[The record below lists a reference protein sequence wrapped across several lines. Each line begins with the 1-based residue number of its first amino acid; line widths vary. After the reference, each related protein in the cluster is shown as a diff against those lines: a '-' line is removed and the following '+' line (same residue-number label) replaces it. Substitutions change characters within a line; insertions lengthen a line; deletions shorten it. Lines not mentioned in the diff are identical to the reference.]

1 MKKFRILPIILYLII
16 AIFSFAGSYTRMEK
30 IENKQVKDNV
40 VYIKDESKPFTG
52 KLVGEESLEEYR
64 DGIRDG
70 FFKRKILHEGKDFI
84 CEGKYIEGIKH
95 GMWTIKYP
103 DGKHRAILEYS
114 YDKPCG
120 QWRYFYENNQIE
132 SFENFENGILS
143 GEVKFFDKNGNLM
156 IRANYLEGLLN
167 GSFLR
172 YYSPKKIETATNFSY
187 GKINGTIKIF
197 SKEGTLLMEGNYKE
211 NIRENTWRIFY
222 KTGDIKT
229 VFSYK
234 NGKKEGEAIIY
245 DKAGLVVQKSLFK
258 DGKEVGVESSK
269 KRKEIFRDKIVDS
282 FKKFNR
288 DLKYQEYDK
297 ILLSL

>member
-1 MKKFRILPIILYLII
+1 
-16 AIFSFAGSYTRMEK
+16 
-30 IENKQVKDNV
+30 
-40 VYIKDESKPFTG
+40 
-52 KLVGEESLEEYR
+52 
-64 DGIRDG
+64 
-70 FFKRKILHEGKDFI
+70 
-84 CEGKYIEGIKH
+84 
-95 GMWTIKYP
+95 
-103 DGKHRAILEYS
+103 
-114 YDKPCG
+114 
-120 QWRYFYENNQIE
+120 
-132 SFENFENGILS
+132 
-143 GEVKFFDKNGNLM
+143 
-156 IRANYLEGLLN
+156 
-167 GSFLR
+167 
-172 YYSPKKIETATNFSY
+172 
-187 GKINGTIKIF
+187 
-197 SKEGTLLMEGNYKE
+197 MEGNYKE

-269 KRKEIFRDKIVDS
+269 KIKEIFLDKIVDS